1 MLEWLEIAVGV
12 IGAIGVICAFV
23 LGYRAPRPTEP
34 IFELRFL
41 EPTDDSGTLSAALI
55 ATNPGDRPIL
65 LRSMVI
71 QDPGRGVYFL
81 TEPGSRSRGSGFEA
95 SDASDVLAIDLELP
109 AEQASEIDFF
119 VGRERPS
126 LRDFVVDVEF
136 STARLPSVVRSE
148 TLRGRMP
155 AAQSDRRRVSVVAGR
170 ERQAA
175 TS

>member
-1 MLEWLEIAVGV
+1 MLEWLQIAVGV

-23 LGYRAPRPTEP
+23 MGYRAPRPTEP
-34 IFELRFL
+34 IFELRF
-41 EPTDDSGTLSAALI
+41 TDPPDENGTLSAALI

-65 LRSMVI
+65 LRSLVI

-81 TEPGSRSRGSGFEA
+81 TDPASRGRSGGFEA

-119 VGRERPS
+119 VGRERAS
-126 LRDFVVDVEF
+126 IRDLVVDVEF
-136 STARLPSVVRSE
+136 STARLPSVVRSQ

-155 AAQSDRRRVSVVAGR
+155 AAQPDRRRPGTFAGR
-170 ERQAA
+170 QRQAA